1 LYTNKL
7 FPKDDIERLIENVT
21 YTMAFLAENNV
32 PYKDITLE
40 NIFYDEGSFKL
51 LPNELIA

>member
-21 YTMAFLAENNV
+21 YTMAFLAENHV

-40 NIFYDEGSFKL
+40 NIFYDDGSFKL

>member
-1 LYTNKL
+1 
-7 FPKDDIERLIENVT
+7 
-21 YTMAFLAENNV
+21 MAFLAENNV